1 MKSVNQ
7 GALFT
12 MSRSSKNSLGKSKS
26 AKTERKTNSREARYC
41 GQIII
46 PSSLDYLPKVDE
58 YVERK
63 LRRLGVN
70 KDKLADIAI
79 SVTEA
84 VTNAVVHGNKNNK
97 RKKVAINL
105 KADSSGVEITVEDQ
119 GNGFDPE
126 AVQCPIEK
134 GNILKQAGR
143 GIFILKCLMDKVDF
157 VIAPQ
162 KGTIVKMTK
171 FLS

>member
-1 MKSVNQ
+1 MKSVNL

-26 AKTERKTNSREARYC
+26 AKTERKTNSREEGSFR
-41 GQIII
+41 QIII

-63 LRRLGVN
+63 LRKLGVD

-84 VTNAVVHGNKNNK
+84 VTNAVVHGNKNNL

-105 KADSSGVEITVEDQ
+105 KADSSCVEITVEDE

-134 GNILKQAGR
+134 RNILKQAGR

>member
-1 MKSVNQ
+1 MR
-7 GALFT
+7 
-12 MSRSSKNSLGKSKS
+12 RSLRNFLGKSEPLKI
-26 AKTERKTNSREARYC
+26 KRTKNPHKVGC
-41 GQIII
+41 FGQVII

-63 LRRLGVN
+63 LRKLGVN

-84 VTNAVVHGNKNNK
+84 VTNAVLHGNKNDLK
-97 RKKVAINL
+97 KKVRIKL
-105 KADSSGVEITVEDQ
+105 KTDSSCVVITVEDE

-126 AVQCPIEK
+126 SVQSPIEK
-134 GNILKQAGR
+134 GNILKPVGR
-143 GIFILKCLMDKVDF
+143 GIFILKSLMDKVDF
-157 VIAPQ
+157 IIPPQ

-171 FLS
+171 FLN

>member
-1 MKSVNQ
+1 MRIK
-7 GALFT
+7 
-12 MSRSSKNSLGKSKS
+12 RKN
-26 AKTERKTNSREARYC
+26 NSREAGYC
-41 GQIII
+41 GQIVI

-63 LRRLGVN
+63 LRKMGVD

-84 VTNAVVHGNKNNK
+84 VTNAVMHGNKNDLK
-97 RKKVAINL
+97 KKVAINL
-105 KADSSGVEITVEDQ
+105 KADSSCVEIAVEDQ

-126 AVQCPIEK
+126 AVQSPTKEE
-134 GNILKQAGR
+134 NILKPVGR
-143 GIFILKCLMDKVDF
+143 GIFILKSLMDKVDF
-157 VIAPQ
+157 ITAPQ